1 MKQSDA
7 WLTARA
13 LDNIGVHNTEIYDQ
27 TSHHRMRPAMLQRA
41 IPLISLLFALTSF
54 GMPGDATA
62 ERSPAKPSAPKNI
75 DATPPLV
82 PIPNARV
89 TKTGLLIG
97 GQPSSDQLKAIREAG
112 YRTVITL
119 RTDSEPGAEGEEAT
133 VERLGMKFV
142 SIPVAGPAGLT
153 EANARTL
160 AKALGEQ
167 DALPAVLHCK
177 SGQRVS
183 ALLGLKAF
191 VVDRVSA
198 AAAIDLAKSLG
209 LTKLEA
215 ALRQRIAEICKADKS
230 RNCEDVP

>member
-1 MKQSDA
+1 MSNRKFRVVSVIVVMVLLVSGALIAD
-7 WLTARA
+7 LPTA
-13 LDNIGVHNTEIYDQ
+13 
-27 TSHHRMRPAMLQRA
+27 
-41 IPLISLLFALTSF
+41 FAD
-54 GMPGDATA
+54 G
-62 ERSPAKPSAPKNI
+62 SPEKPSAPKNI

-82 PIPNARV
+82 PSPNARV

-97 GQPSSDQLKAIREAG
+97 GQPSLDQLKAIREAG
-112 YRTVITL
+112 YHTVITL
-119 RTDSEPGAEGEEAT
+119 RTDSEPGDEGEPAA

-142 SIPVAGPAGLT
+142 SIPVAGAAGLT
-153 EANARTL
+153 EENARAL
-160 AKALGEQ
+160 AKALGVQ
-167 DALPAVLHCK
+167 DALPAVVHCK

-215 ALRQRIAEICKADKS
+215 ALRERIAEICKADKS
-230 RNCEDVP
+230 RNCGDAP

>member
-1 MKQSDA
+1 
-7 WLTARA
+7 
-13 LDNIGVHNTEIYDQ
+13 
-27 TSHHRMRPAMLQRA
+27 MLNRA
-41 IPLISLLFALTSF
+41 IPILSLVVLGGLLGVSSEASADRQPEKPTS
-54 GMPGDATA
+54 
-62 ERSPAKPSAPKNI
+62 PKNI
-75 DATPPLV
+75 DQTPPLV

-89 TKTGLLIG
+89 TKTGLLVG
-97 GQPSSDQLKAIREAG
+97 GQPSPDQLKRIEEAG

-119 RTDSEPGAEGEEAT
+119 RAESEPGDEGEQAA

-142 SIPVAGPAGLT
+142 SIPVPGPAGLT
-153 EANARTL
+153 EANARSL
-160 AKALGEQ
+160 ARALGQQ
-167 DALPAVLHCK
+167 DALPAVVHCK

-215 ALRQRIAEICKADKS
+215 ALRERIAEICRTDKS
-230 RNCEDVP
+230 RNCGVLR

>member
-1 MKQSDA
+1 MF
-7 WLTARA
+7 
-13 LDNIGVHNTEIYDQ
+13 H
-27 TSHHRMRPAMLQRA
+27 RA
-41 IPLISLLFALTSF
+41 IPVVSLIVLSALI
-54 GMPGDATA
+54 GAP
-62 ERSPAKPSAPKNI
+62 PAASADREPEKPSTPKNI
-75 DATPPLV
+75 DQTPPLV

-89 TKTGLLIG
+89 TKTGLLVG
-97 GQPSSDQLKAIREAG
+97 GQPSLDQLKAIAQAG

-119 RTDSEPGAEGEEAT
+119 RTDMEQGDEGEEAT

-153 EANARTL
+153 EDNARRL
-160 AKALGEQ
+160 AKALEAQ

-230 RNCEDVP
+230 RNCEGVQ

>member
-1 MKQSDA
+1 
-7 WLTARA
+7 
-13 LDNIGVHNTEIYDQ
+13 
-27 TSHHRMRPAMLQRA
+27 MLNRA
-41 IPLISLLFALTSF
+41 IPIVSLIALGGLLGGLLGGPPEA
-54 GMPGDATA
+54 
-62 ERSPAKPSAPKNI
+62 SADREPEQPNTPKNI
-75 DATPPLV
+75 DQTPPLV

-89 TKTGLLIG
+89 TKNGLLVG
-97 GQPSSDQLKAIREAG
+97 GQPSPDQLKAIEEAG

-119 RTDSEPGAEGEEAT
+119 RAESEPGDEGEQAT

-142 SIPVAGPAGLT
+142 SIPVPGPSGLT
-153 EANARTL
+153 ESNARAL

-167 DALPAVLHCK
+167 DALPAVVHCK

-198 AAAIDLAKSLG
+198 AAAMDLAKSLG

-215 ALRQRIAEICKADKS
+215 ALRERIAEICKADKS
-230 RNCEDVP
+230 RNCEDLR